1 VSADP
6 RTEPVLNAAFFV
18 HSALG
23 PGLLEAVYE
32 ACLERVLL
40 HRGHQVQR
48 QVRAPL
54 QFDGLTFDTGYRMD
68 LVVDRAVVVEVKAV
82 ERVLPVHHAQLLT
95 YLEFSGLT
103 VGLLLN
109 FNVLHLRDGIT
120 RRVLNHR

>member
-18 HSALG
+18 HTALG

-40 HRGHQVQR
+40 KRGHHVQR
-48 QVRAPL
+48 QLAAPL
-54 QFDGLTFDTGYRMD
+54 EFDGLTFDNGYRMD
-68 LVVDRAVVVEVKAV
+68 LVVDRTVVVEVKAV

-95 YLEFSGLT
+95 YLELSGLT

-109 FNVLHLRDGIT
+109 FNVLHLRHGIT
-120 RRVLNHR
+120 RRALDAR